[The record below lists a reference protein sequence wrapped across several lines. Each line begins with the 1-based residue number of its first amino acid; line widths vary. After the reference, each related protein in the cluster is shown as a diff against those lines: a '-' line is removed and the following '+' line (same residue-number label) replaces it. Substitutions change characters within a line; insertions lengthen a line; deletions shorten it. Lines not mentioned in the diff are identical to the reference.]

1 MLCVPSRL
9 APKER
14 KVLNNFDKS
23 NFESVWLECHCNFS
37 KDCRSQMLLT
47 LTYNPLKAIQIEFV
61 EQLLNNIENATC
73 ESLPIDMMVNYNF
86 DFFRTLER
94 EILETVILP
103 YSFSVS
109 GPTLPTR
116 ICETTKTHIDYILTE
131 SIPGGKCFVSD
142 CPFKTNRFCFAVFT
156 DKIF

>member
-14 KVLNNFDKS
+14 KVLNISDKS
-23 NFESVWLECHCNFS
+23 NFESVWLECHRNFS
-37 KDCRSQMLLT
+37 KECRSKMLLNVIS
-47 LTYNPLKAIQIEFV
+47 NPLKAIQSEFV

-73 ESLPIDMMVNYNF
+73 ESLSINMVVDYNF

-94 EILETVILP
+94 EILKTVILP
-103 YSFSVS
+103 NGFSVA

-116 ICETTKTHIDYILTE
+116 ICGTTKTHIDYIVTE

-142 CPFKTNRFCFAVFT
+142 SPF
-156 DKIF
+156 